1 MKKALSIC
9 LFLSLMAG
17 CLLTGCDRTSTA
29 NSSSV
34 AETTAATTATE
45 AVTEAETTAEESEA
59 EETEAET
66 ETTAEESADAED
78 AETTTA
84 AKEKDTSKDG
94 NLWADFDNMSFK
106 INGKTYTLGK
116 TTLQEMIDD
125 GVPFDENDLANAGN
139 NINPR
144 YESSS
149 FEIKLGERS
158 FAQVRVLNDSSDNK
172 KASECFIDNV
182 YMPIYDEP
190 QDILEFNFP
199 LTMTQEATPANQTQI
214 TFILTSRMTAI
225 IIRNPI
231 LMKRKR
237 KNITATAP
245 ISLNLP
251 MMYWH
256 MSPSAIPRKKFN
268 YILIQKNQ
276 QVLV

>member
-17 CLLTGCDRTSTA
+17 CLLTGCDRTSTT

-34 AETTAATTATE
+34 AETTTATTA
-45 AVTEAETTAEESEA
+45 TEAETTAETTAESEA
-59 EETEAET
+59 EETEAEI

-149 FEIKLGERS
+149 FEIKLGER
-158 FAQVRVLNDSSDNK
+158 NK

-199 LTMTQEATPANQTQI
+199 LTMTQEELLANSGEPDPDNIYTYQSDDSDYHSESYTYEKEAEKYYGNSSYKFEFANDVLAYVTISYTP
-214 TFILTSRMTAI
+214 
-225 IIRNPI
+225 
-231 LMKRKR
+231 
-237 KNITATAP
+237 
-245 ISLNLP
+245 
-251 MMYWH
+251 
-256 MSPSAIPRKKFN
+256 
-268 YILIQKNQ
+268 
-276 QVLV
+276 

>member
-45 AVTEAETTAEESEA
+45 TETTAELEA

-116 TTLQEMIDD
+116 TTLQELIDD

-172 KASECFIDNV
+172 KASE
-182 YMPIYDEP
+182 P

-199 LTMTQEATPANQTQI
+199 LTMTQEELLAN
-214 TFILTSRMTAI
+214 SGE
-225 IIRNPI
+225 PDPD
-231 LMKRKR
+231 
-237 KNITATAP
+237 NIYTYQSDDSDYHSESYTYEKEAEKYYGNSSYKFEFANDVLAYVT
-245 ISLNLP
+245 IS
-251 MMYWH
+251 YTT
-256 MSPSAIPRKKFN
+256 
-268 YILIQKNQ
+268 
-276 QVLV
+276 

>member
-1 MKKALSIC
+1 MKKH
-9 LFLSLMAG
+9 FLSACFWAWWL
-17 CLLTGCDRTSTA
+17 
-29 NSSSV
+29 V
-34 AETTAATTATE
+34 ACWRDATE
-45 AVTEAETTAEESEA
+45 SETTAELEA

-199 LTMTQEATPANQTQI
+199 LTMTQEELLAN
-214 TFILTSRMTAI
+214 SGE
-225 IIRNPI
+225 PDPD
-231 LMKRKR
+231 
-237 KNITATAP
+237 NI
-245 ISLNLP
+245 
-251 MMYWH
+251 YRW
-256 MSPSAIPRKKFN
+256 
-268 YILIQKNQ
+268 
-276 QVLV
+276 

>member
-17 CLLTGCDRTSTA
+17 CLLTGCGSNTTDD
-29 NSSSV
+29 SSSV

-45 AVTEAETTAEESEA
+45 AETTAESET
-59 EETEAET
+59 EETE
-66 ETTAEESADAED
+66 
-78 AETTTA
+78 TTA

-94 NLWADFDNMSFK
+94 TLWADFDNMSFK

-116 TTLQEMIDD
+116 TTLQELIDD

-199 LTMTQEATPANQTQI
+199 LTMTQEELLANSGEPDPDNIYTYQSDDSDYHSESYTYEKEAEKYYGNSSYKFEFANDVLAYVTISYTP
-214 TFILTSRMTAI
+214 
-225 IIRNPI
+225 
-231 LMKRKR
+231 
-237 KNITATAP
+237 
-245 ISLNLP
+245 
-251 MMYWH
+251 
-256 MSPSAIPRKKFN
+256 
-268 YILIQKNQ
+268 
-276 QVLV
+276 

>member
-45 AVTEAETTAEESEA
+45 AVTEAETTAEESED

-199 LTMTQEATPANQTQI
+199 LTMTQEELLANSGEPDPDNIYTYQSDDSDYHSESYTYEKEAEKYYGNSSYKFEFANDVLAYVTISYTP
-214 TFILTSRMTAI
+214 
-225 IIRNPI
+225 
-231 LMKRKR
+231 
-237 KNITATAP
+237 
-245 ISLNLP
+245 
-251 MMYWH
+251 
-256 MSPSAIPRKKFN
+256 
-268 YILIQKNQ
+268 
-276 QVLV
+276 

>member
-45 AVTEAETTAEESEA
+45 AVTE
-59 EETEAET
+59 T
-66 ETTAEESADAED
+66 ETTAEESADAEDAED

-116 TTLQEMIDD
+116 TTLQELIDD

-199 LTMTQEATPANQTQI
+199 LTMTQEELLANSGEPDPDNIFTYQSDDSDYHSESYTYEKEAEKYYGNSSYKFEFANDVLAYVTISYTP
-214 TFILTSRMTAI
+214 
-225 IIRNPI
+225 
-231 LMKRKR
+231 
-237 KNITATAP
+237 
-245 ISLNLP
+245 
-251 MMYWH
+251 
-256 MSPSAIPRKKFN
+256 
-268 YILIQKNQ
+268 
-276 QVLV
+276 

>member
-125 GVPFDENDLANAGN
+125 GVPFDEMTWQTPATTSTHAMNLPPLKSNSANARLHRFG
-139 NINPR
+139 
-144 YESSS
+144 Y
-149 FEIKLGERS
+149 
-158 FAQVRVLNDSSDNK
+158 
-172 KASECFIDNV
+172 
-182 YMPIYDEP
+182 
-190 QDILEFNFP
+190 
-199 LTMTQEATPANQTQI
+199 
-214 TFILTSRMTAI
+214 
-225 IIRNPI
+225 
-231 LMKRKR
+231 
-237 KNITATAP
+237 
-245 ISLNLP
+245 
-251 MMYWH
+251 
-256 MSPSAIPRKKFN
+256 
-268 YILIQKNQ
+268 
-276 QVLV
+276 

>member
-1 MKKALSIC
+1 MKKVLSIC

-45 AVTEAETTAEESEA
+45 TETTAELEA

-94 NLWADFDNMSFK
+94 TLWADFDNMSFK

-199 LTMTQEATPANQTQI
+199 LTMTQEELLANSGEPDPDNIYTYQSDDSDYHSESYTYEKEAEKYYGNSSYKFEFANDVLAYVTISYTP
-214 TFILTSRMTAI
+214 
-225 IIRNPI
+225 
-231 LMKRKR
+231 
-237 KNITATAP
+237 
-245 ISLNLP
+245 
-251 MMYWH
+251 
-256 MSPSAIPRKKFN
+256 
-268 YILIQKNQ
+268 
-276 QVLV
+276 

>member
-182 YMPIYDEP
+182 YMPIYD
-190 QDILEFNFP
+190 
-199 LTMTQEATPANQTQI
+199 
-214 TFILTSRMTAI
+214 
-225 IIRNPI
+225 
-231 LMKRKR
+231 
-237 KNITATAP
+237 
-245 ISLNLP
+245 
-251 MMYWH
+251 
-256 MSPSAIPRKKFN
+256 
-268 YILIQKNQ
+268 
-276 QVLV
+276 

>member
-34 AETTAATTATE
+34 AETTTATTA
-45 AVTEAETTAEESEA
+45 TEAETTAELEA

-149 FEIKLGERS
+149 FEIKLGARLHR
-158 FAQVRVLNDSSDNK
+158 FG
-172 KASECFIDNV
+172 
-182 YMPIYDEP
+182 Y
-190 QDILEFNFP
+190 
-199 LTMTQEATPANQTQI
+199 
-214 TFILTSRMTAI
+214 
-225 IIRNPI
+225 
-231 LMKRKR
+231 
-237 KNITATAP
+237 
-245 ISLNLP
+245 
-251 MMYWH
+251 
-256 MSPSAIPRKKFN
+256 
-268 YILIQKNQ
+268 
-276 QVLV
+276 

>member
-45 AVTEAETTAEESEA
+45 AVTETETTAEESE
-59 EETEAET
+59 TEET

-116 TTLQEMIDD
+116 TMKMTWQTPATTSTHAMNL
-125 GVPFDENDLANAGN
+125 PPLKSNSANARLHRFG
-139 NINPR
+139 
-144 YESSS
+144 Y
-149 FEIKLGERS
+149 
-158 FAQVRVLNDSSDNK
+158 
-172 KASECFIDNV
+172 
-182 YMPIYDEP
+182 
-190 QDILEFNFP
+190 
-199 LTMTQEATPANQTQI
+199 
-214 TFILTSRMTAI
+214 
-225 IIRNPI
+225 
-231 LMKRKR
+231 
-237 KNITATAP
+237 
-245 ISLNLP
+245 
-251 MMYWH
+251 
-256 MSPSAIPRKKFN
+256 
-268 YILIQKNQ
+268 
-276 QVLV
+276 